1 MPRLKS
7 AIKRVQTSERNRLRN
22 LVYKTEVKTLIKK
35 VAALVENKDKESAQ
49 KAANEAFA
57 VIDRA
62 SLRNI
67 IHLNNAARK
76 KSRISKWLKTLES
89 NTATTKSKK

>member
-7 AIKRVQTSERNRLRN
+7 AIKRVKTSERNRLHN
-22 LVYKTEVKTLIKK
+22 LAYKTQIKTLIKK
-35 VAALVENKDKESAQ
+35 VQELVNSKDAKSASQ
-49 KAANEAFA
+49 AANEAFA

-62 SLRNI
+62 ATKNLL
-67 IHLNNAARK
+67 HLNNAARK

-89 NTATTKSKK
+89 KPAK

>member
-7 AIKRVQTSERNRLRN
+7 AIKRVRTSERSRVRN
-22 LVYKTEVKTLIKK
+22 LVYRTQIKTTMKK
-35 VAALVENKDKESAQ
+35 VLSLVLKKDAGAVN
-49 KAANEAFA
+49 AANEAFA

-62 SLRNI
+62 SQKNI

-76 KSRISKWLKTLES
+76 KSTISKWLKNLGSKS
-89 NTATTKSKK
+89 N